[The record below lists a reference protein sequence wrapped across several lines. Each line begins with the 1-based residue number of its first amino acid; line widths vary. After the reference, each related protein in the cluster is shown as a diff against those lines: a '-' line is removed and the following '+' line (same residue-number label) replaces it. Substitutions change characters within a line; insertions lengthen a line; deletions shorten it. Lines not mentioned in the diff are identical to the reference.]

1 MHTVRPYL
9 VLCLCLTAL
18 LVSGCGSKSTMES
31 FLRDEVDLTHVTRVA
46 VVPFENNSK
55 EPFAPE
61 RVRGMAITEILSQG
75 LFDVVDKGLVDSAF
89 RDEAVDLTKGPMDG
103 GAMKR
108 LGQRLNVQAFLLG
121 SIDQAGDVQRG
132 PNSYPVLSMTLRL
145 VDINTGMIFWQ
156 ASGSRTGDSISKRL
170 FGLGAD
176 DEFKVALRLL
186 RQLLS
191 TISSERKVKLPVAVT
206 ASPTFVEPEKEAA
219 PTEEADAAEETATPE
234 AHPDPAT
241 QELPEDEDLPMGLD
255 ESLGQPPATEQPPAE
270 IESLTEEEP
279 APALEEAPAAEAST
293 TPEPEEEARPATEEP
308 QPAQAPAPAA
318 PDKAPQTLQQW
329 EQAWPE

>member
-1 MHTVRPYL
+1 
-9 VLCLCLTAL
+9 
-18 LVSGCGSKSTMES
+18 MES
-31 FLRDEVDLTHVTRVA
+31 FLRDEVDLTYVTRIA

-103 GAMKR
+103 GSMKR

-121 SIDQAGDVQRG
+121 SIDQAGEVQRG
-132 PNSYPVLSMTLRL
+132 PNSYPALSMTLRL

-170 FGLGAD
+170 FGLGSD

-191 TISSERKVKLPVAVT
+191 TISAERKVKLPVAVT
-206 ASPTFVEPEKEAA
+206 APPTFVEPEKEEA
-219 PTEEADAAEETATPE
+219 PKAEAEPAAETAPADTPE
-234 AHPDPAT
+234 GPPAPAT
-241 QELPEDEDLPMGLD
+241 QENPEDEDFPMGLD
-255 ESLGQPPATEQPPAE
+255 ESLGQPPPEEQAPAE
-270 IESLTEEEP
+270 IVPP
-279 APALEEAPAAEAST
+279 AAAAPSPALEAAPPAGGETASEAA
-293 TPEPEEEARPATEEP
+293 PEPKQAEEDPPVKEEP
-308 QPAQAPAPAA
+308 KPAQAPAPSVPA
-318 PDKAPQTLQQW
+318 KAPQTQQQW
-329 EQAWPE
+329 DQAWPE